1 MSSTRAGPGMPPG
14 TSSGHSVATTRQAA
28 PALSCNLCNKPL
40 VTTCFLCACD
50 CVFCEECTYSHFENS
65 SQCPTCRRTLGE
77 NDFTELVVADNNGS
91 DISKMSMQA
100 LFSKK
105 SRSGNLQYSDICQSL
120 IQQIDVSKQ
129 STKFLLKQLLVESHK
144 SGRTSMVAA
153 RAQESLKAENTHL
166 KQLNSSQRLQY
177 EQTISELQNK
187 LKAREGTITELNQ
200 MLNKFRQY
208 HGGGGGGSSGRGG
221 GSGSSVVH
229 MNPNSSAVSIVS
241 ARGGPEPPLRG
252 LMKQREASM
261 QAQQNAM
268 NGGKRPFM
276 NNMNNMN
283 NMNRNKSPG
292 ANFRPF
298 SSSNS
303 SGGGSIASNAPRIR
317 DLTANSGYH
326 FTGIPNQNMNKRRR
340 GNTPTSLG
348 AGTPHAMSPNTAF
361 ALNQGPHG
369 RNIFQGPR

>member
-1 MSSTRAGPGMPPG
+1 
-14 TSSGHSVATTRQAA
+14 
-28 PALSCNLCNKPL
+28 
-40 VTTCFLCACD
+40 
-50 CVFCEECTYSHFENS
+50 
-65 SQCPTCRRTLGE
+65 
-77 NDFTELVVADNNGS
+77 
-91 DISKMSMQA
+91 
-100 LFSKK
+100 
-105 SRSGNLQYSDICQSL
+105 
-120 IQQIDVSKQ
+120 
-129 STKFLLKQLLVESHK
+129 
-144 SGRTSMVAA
+144 MVAA